1 MTIDKHS
8 EHASFPPAAP
18 SKPSAINPTGNTWMM
33 DQSARNK
40 LLKKYKTQVASGTST
55 LCATLAV
62 VSGALVKKDVL
73 YILIMLPCRLL
84 WRMSKRACKREYM
97 RGDLLWVMTTNL
109 YRHNFG
115 GLFQC
120 VRYLWRTEGPR
131 GYVAGKLTSLQ
142 HFNLDL

>member
-18 SKPSAINPTGNTWMM
+18 SKPSAIKPTGNSWMM
-33 DQSARNK
+33 DESTRNRF
-40 LLKKYKTQVASGTST
+40 LKKYKTQVASGTST

-62 VSGALVKKDVL
+62 VSGALDKKDVL
-73 YILIMLPCRLL
+73 YILIMILCRLL
-84 WRMSKRACKREYM
+84 WRTSKRACKREYR
-97 RGDLLWVMTTNL
+97 RGGLLRLMTADL

>member
-18 SKPSAINPTGNTWMM
+18 SKPSAIKPTGNNWMM
-33 DQSARNK
+33 DESARNR

-62 VSGALVKKDVL
+62 VSGALDKKDDP
-73 YILIMLPCRLL
+73 YILIMILCRPL
-84 WRMSKRACKREYM
+84 WRMSRRACKREYS
-97 RGDLLWVMTTNL
+97 RGGLLWLMTTNL

-142 HFNLDL
+142 HSQS

>member
-18 SKPSAINPTGNTWMM
+18 SKPSAIRPTGNSWMM
-33 DQSARNK
+33 DESTRNRF
-40 LLKKYKTQVASGTST
+40 LKKYKTQVASGTST

-62 VSGALVKKDVL
+62 VSGALDKKDVL
-73 YILIMLPCRLL
+73 YILIMILCRLL
-84 WRMSKRACKREYM
+84 WRTSKRACKREYR
-97 RGDLLWVMTTNL
+97 RGGLLRLMTADL

-131 GYVAGKLTSLQ
+131 GYVAGKLASLQ
-142 HFNLDL
+142 HSQS

>member
-18 SKPSAINPTGNTWMM
+18 SKPSAIKPTGNSWMM
-33 DQSARNK
+33 DESTRNRF
-40 LLKKYKTQVASGTST
+40 LKKYKTQVASGTST

-62 VSGALVKKDVL
+62 VSGALDKKDVL
-73 YILIMLPCRLL
+73 YILIMILCRLL
-84 WRMSKRACKREYM
+84 WRTSKRACKREYR
-97 RGDLLWVMTTNL
+97 RGGLLRLMTADL

-142 HFNLDL
+142 RFNLDI